1 MAETPPD
8 AASLTI
14 LAGPH
19 KGQRLVLD
27 DAVDDVLIGS
37 DPDCRM
43 CIEMDGVSPIHARLW
58 LDPEGAILYDTR
70 SAAGVYVNDDRVNER
85 APLRDGD
92 IIWLGAPAEHGS
104 AMLQFRHPGASA
116 AVPPAPALAE
126 PEMVVEAEDPEMLVA
141 DPDPVAELEAE
152 TEVAPDVEAEPAAAA
167 AAEQD
172 EWMIDE
178 SAQPAAEEVAAPPD
192 DPLESMLEDD
202 AGWPPPG
209 AQPIAAAPPPPPPPP
224 SFARPAVAPSAPA
237 PALEDDFFVEEPA
250 ATAEPEPVPAP
261 EMDED
266 MFEWGGAASAPA
278 TAPSPAPVYSEPEP
292 EMDPML
298 SDWSTSP
305 PPPPAAAYE
314 PQPEPAPLAP
324 TEDDDV
330 FYVESP
336 EPPPPPPAPPPRPV
350 AAAAPAPEPPA
361 PPMAAAP
368 PPPPAARPAPPAPP
382 VEPAPAAPPAVRAR
396 HAPSAEPAS
405 PRSMAPSPRP
415 SARKSGGSKRL
426 LLLAGGAVVALG
438 IAGLIAMQLLGAP
451 RVDSVEPTRVRG
463 GDTLVVLGRNF
474 SSDAAGV
481 VVRFE
486 GQREGRILRASATRL
501 EVEVPAIPAAA
512 GRVNRV
518 PVVVS
523 VRGRESKPVEIAVY
537 QAPRIHG
544 IAPTVAQAGDEV
556 TLAGTDWGA
565 GATVQFGG
573 TPAPIIELSP
583 TSIRVRVPATN
594 QPDGTR
600 LPVVVSMGGDPSNEL
615 PFFLGRLPL
624 LLSVEPKT
632 VRPGDPL
639 VIKGMGFAAQP
650 SANDLRVGGVRAVV
664 VKASDGEILALVPRT
679 PADGPNAVELRV
691 PASDRTGQSTLTV
704 APPADPVE
712 FHFVVEHPSSVGI
725 NDPENGHDH
734 VVLSTGLGPAFLIS
748 AADGVSAAE
757 RAAEAQR
764 RLNEAAV
771 ALKAALTT
779 DLEVRGLDGQPSI
792 GLVGKQE
799 PLLVVTADDAAAY
812 DEDWARGKGKGE
824 DVSSARLAIWWN
836 AVARDLV
843 LMLVRGEKPRY
854 AAALAPEGRTLGTL
868 SDAARRTGQFGVPR
882 EAVTSAPPALRQALR
897 GLAFRVPAAVK
908 APSEASTAAPP
919 VQSLT
924 VDGIWTG
931 SETESGATRYM
942 TVNFAGGG
950 GTFTYERALSVT
962 IPLTSVEQP
971 SRRQLKFAFRSGIHL
986 REYAGAWDGQKLR
999 GKITGED
1006 GAEIGAFELERKR

>member
-1 MAETPPD
+1 MAETPPE

-14 LAGPH
+14 LAGPY

-92 IIWLGAPAEHGS
+92 VIWLGAPAEDGS
-104 AMLQFRHPGASA
+104 VMLQFRHPGAA
-116 AVPPAPALAE
+116 AVPPSPPEAVPAE
-126 PEMVVEAEDPEMLVA
+126 PEMVAEAEDPEMLVA
-141 DPDPVAELEAE
+141 DPDAVAELDTAPAV
-152 TEVAPDVEAEPAAAA
+152 EVVPEPAAADG
-167 AAEQD
+167 QD
-172 EWMIDE
+172 EWMIE
-178 SAQPAAEEVAAPPD
+178 EGAEAPAEEAAASPD

-202 AGWPPPG
+202 GGWPPVVS
-209 AQPIAAAPPPPPPPP
+209 QPIAAAPPPPPAPP
-224 SFARPAVAPSAPA
+224 SFATPAIAHSAPP
-237 PALEDDFFVEEPA
+237 PALEDDFFVDEAVATVESEPPPPPAIDEE
-250 ATAEPEPVPAP
+250 
-261 EMDED
+261 
-266 MFEWGGAASAPA
+266 MFEWGGAAAA
-278 TAPSPAPVYSEPEP
+278 SPAP
-292 EMDPML
+292 L
-298 SDWSTSP
+298 
-305 PPPPAAAYE
+305 PPPPAAPMAEPEVDPMLIEWSTASAAEPAASAATYE
-314 PQPEPAPLAP
+314 PEPAPLAP
-324 TEDDDV
+324 AEDEDV

-336 EPPPPPPAPPPRPV
+336 EPPPPPPPAPPPPPPV
-350 AAAAPAPEPPA
+350 
-361 PPMAAAP
+361 AAAP
-368 PPPPAARPAPPAPP
+368 PPTPAPPPPVAVAPPAPAPRPAPPAPA
-382 VEPAPAAPPAVRAR
+382 EPPPAAPAPVRAR

-405 PRSMAPSPRP
+405 PRSTAARP
-415 SARKSGGSKRL
+415 AARKGGGGSKRML
-426 LLLAGGAVVALG
+426 LIAGGAVVALG
-438 IAGLIAMQLLGAP
+438 IAGFIGMQLMGSP
-451 RVDSVEPTRVRG
+451 RVDSVEPTRVRS
-463 GDTLVVLGRNF
+463 GDRLVVQGRNF
-474 SSDAAGV
+474 SSDAASV

-486 GQREGRILRASATRL
+486 GQREGRILRATATRL

-518 PVVVS
+518 PLVVS

-544 IAPTVAQAGDEV
+544 IAPTVAQAGDDV
-556 TLAGTDWGA
+556 TLAGSDWGP
-565 GATVQFGG
+565 GATVKFGG
-573 TPAPIIELSP
+573 ADAQILELSP

-650 SANDLRVGGVRAVV
+650 SANELRLGGTRAVV
-664 VKASDGEILALVPRT
+664 VKSSDSEILALVPRT
-679 PADGPNAVELRV
+679 PAEGPNALELRV
-691 PASDRTGQSTLTV
+691 PGSDRAGQSTLTV
-704 APPADPVE
+704 VPPADPID
-712 FHFVVEHPSSVGI
+712 FHFVVEHPSAVGI

-757 RAAEAQR
+757 RGAEAQR

-792 GLVGKQE
+792 GMVGKQE

-812 DEDWARGKGKGE
+812 DEDWARGKGKAE
-824 DVSSARLAIWWN
+824 DVSAARLALWWG

-854 AAALAPEGRTLGTL
+854 AAALAPEGRALVTL
-868 SDAARRTGQFGVPR
+868 SDAARRGGQFGVPR
-882 EAVTSAPPALRQALR
+882 DAVTSAPAGLRQAVR

-919 VQSLT
+919 VQSLV

-931 SETESGATRYM
+931 SETENGATRYM
-942 TVNFAGGG
+942 TVNISGGT

-962 IPLTSVEQP
+962 IPLTSVTQP
-971 SRRQLKFAFRSGIHL
+971 NRRQLKFGFRSGIHL